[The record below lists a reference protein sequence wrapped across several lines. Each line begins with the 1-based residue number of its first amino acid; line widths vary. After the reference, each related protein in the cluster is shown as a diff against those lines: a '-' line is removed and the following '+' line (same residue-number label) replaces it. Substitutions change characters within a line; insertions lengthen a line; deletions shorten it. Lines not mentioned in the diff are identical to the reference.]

1 MEHSIESGEVRYL
14 EVHIEGKRQPKR
26 VPLASCLP
34 VPRVVELGEIDA
46 LAASGDPSAN
56 ARAMRW
62 FYDLFREYVG
72 ADVDRITAEQFGALV
87 TAWRD
92 ATEQDS
98 GATPGESLA

>member
-1 MEHSIESGEVRYL
+1 MEHSIESGEIRYL
-14 EVHIEGKRQPKR
+14 EVHIEGRKQVKR

-34 VPRVVELGEIDA
+34 VPRVVELGEVDA
-46 LAASGDPSAN
+46 LAASGDPTAS

-72 ADVDRITAEQFGALV
+72 ADVDRLTAEQFGEL
-87 TAWRD
+87 TNAWRE
-92 ATEQDS
+92 ATERDS